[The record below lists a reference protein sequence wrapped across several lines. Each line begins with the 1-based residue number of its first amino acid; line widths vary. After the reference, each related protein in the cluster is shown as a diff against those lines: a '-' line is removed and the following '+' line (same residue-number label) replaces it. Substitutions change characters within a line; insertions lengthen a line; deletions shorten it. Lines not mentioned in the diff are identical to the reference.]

1 MVILRIKLLLYL
13 ISLQSSPSHLPSQ
26 FWFQCRISVGDVK
39 SMAVPQFWIIS
50 LCERLARQTVHKIT
64 EEACDIYTN
73 LPWFIQSPRWAH
85 ISPYDLFDLCKC
97 EIRFSGLSE
106 RLWATWWSHQLKQ
119 SEPIIFFS
127 RRSFFVSLHNDG
139 GRLLTQCCN
148 FIWAQAALS
157 TEEVSL

>member
-1 MVILRIKLLLYL
+1 MVILRIKLLLFL

-26 FWFQCRISVGDVK
+26 FWFQCRFSVGDVK

-50 LCERLARQTVHKIT
+50 LANGWRDKLFIRLRRRRVTFIPT
-64 EEACDIYTN
+64 SSDLFSPPLSSYFPI
-73 LPWFIQSPRWAH
+73 WFIWFVQMWDQILGAIRTVMGDLMKPSIKAERAHNLFRGSP
-85 ISPYDLFDLCKC
+85 
-97 EIRFSGLSE
+97 
-106 RLWATWWSHQLKQ
+106 
-119 SEPIIFFS
+119 
-127 RRSFFVSLHNDG
+127 FVSLHNDG